1 MFRGISAVN
10 IDPKGRIAIP
20 TRYRPR
26 LQASQIVLTIDTEQ
40 PCLLLYPFPVW
51 EEIER
56 KITSLPSF
64 QSETRRIQRLLI
76 GHATELELD
85 SQGRILLPPLLR
97 DYALLDKRIIILGQG
112 NKLEIWDEGRWQ
124 KSRAEWISE
133 DLTKSGKF
141 PDELRSIS
149 L

>member
-1 MFRGISAVN
+1 MFRGINAVN

-20 TRYRPR
+20 VRYRSR
-26 LQASQIVLTIDTEQ
+26 LQDSQIILTIDTEQ
-40 PCLLLYPFPVW
+40 PCLLLYPFATW

-56 KITSLPSF
+56 KISALPSF

-76 GHATELELD
+76 GHATELDLD

-97 DYALLDKRIIILGQG
+97 DYAGLDKRIIILGQS
-112 NKLEIWDEGRWQ
+112 NKLELWDETRWQ
-124 KSRAEWISE
+124 TLRAEWINE

-141 PDELRSIS
+141 PDELKTIS